1 MGSDNITFSGYE
13 HGSARFAESF
23 EIRESTTQINLTEKC
38 GCGGLPLYS
47 DGGDILWVDGKDTN
61 SLIVSST
68 GGGKSRRICT
78 PILLSDIAAGYSLVV
93 TDPKAELL
101 KSSYDFLKRHGYNIK
116 IINFRD
122 PQNSNRWNPLY
133 RGASMYKERPDLA
146 AEAFCEVGHCIYQHI
161 HSEKDPFWEIS
172 AENIFAGIALMAC
185 EHVVPEQVTLGLVY
199 RMFIDGEKRLGGTT
213 YLNEYLSEC
222 KNPMLEQALSG
233 ISSAPHETRASIG
246 SVVSSQLSKLVINRS
261 IDEMLTGKSFLADDF
276 VNKKTALFICPRD
289 ESSTYSTVVSLLINE
304 IYLNLI
310 DYAEKHG
317 GILKRR
323 VDFVC
328 DEFSNI
334 DAIQDISNKISA
346 CRSRNI
352 RFFIFIQSFYQLR
365 NVYGEDVAQVI
376 LNNCDNWCILQ
387 GRDMKILQLF
397 SERCGDVYGKYSREK
412 RPLLP
417 AASIQHFSKKDGE
430 ALFLYGG
437 KYPYIAELPDRAVY
451 MEKLGLKELK
461 TFPNIHDRYAGTG
474 REFSLKKYVDKNREA
489 KINNLLSVEKPP
501 ANEIDSGT
509 ENSVFNTNFG
519 VTQNNVMGTNPE
531 EMSMEEIV
539 KRVDAKIAEIKEKEN
554 RKDGMI
560 GESTDVNGEHTDDS
574 GE

>member
-276 VNKKTALFICPRD
+276 VNKKSLSEAEIATRISPNAILNIIGGGSFSFDVVHDEAANDFIDLYMENREVYDKGPCLNYEMNRGKD
-289 ESSTYSTVVSLLINE
+289 KGYFSMDLATQQIGLSFVSGEKVNYFFFQGDTVSGMSG
-304 IYLNLI
+304 
-310 DYAEKHG
+310 DCD
-317 GILKRR
+317 RR
-323 VDFVC
+323 VAI
-328 DEFSNI
+328 NI
-334 DAIQDISNKISA
+334 NDRIN
-346 CRSRNI
+346 NI
-352 RFFIFIQSFYQLR
+352 LIP
-365 NVYGEDVAQVI
+365 
-376 LNNCDNWCILQ
+376 
-387 GRDMKILQLF
+387 
-397 SERCGDVYGKYSREK
+397 YS
-412 RPLLP
+412 
-417 AASIQHFSKKDGE
+417 
-430 ALFLYGG
+430 
-437 KYPYIAELPDRAVY
+437 VV
-451 MEKLGLKELK
+451 
-461 TFPNIHDRYAGTG
+461 DRYKVYKD
-474 REFSLKKYVDKNREA
+474 SMKLKKA
-489 KINNLLSVEKPP
+489 KE
-501 ANEIDSGT
+501 
-509 ENSVFNTNFG
+509 
-519 VTQNNVMGTNPE
+519 
-531 EMSMEEIV
+531 
-539 KRVDAKIAEIKEKEN
+539 
-554 RKDGMI
+554 
-560 GESTDVNGEHTDDS
+560 
-574 GE
+574 